1 MFEKLE
7 MARPDAILGLNEAF
21 KKDDNPNKINLGVG
35 VYKDAAG
42 TTPVMASVKQAE
54 KTILETQTTKS
65 YLPIPGSAEYG
76 TVVRQLLFGDSSD
89 IISNKRAV
97 TAQTPGGTG
106 ALRVGGEFLKKIK
119 PDASFWVSDPTWAN
133 HVGIFEAAGFE
144 VKKYA
149 YYDAANKSLDFEAM
163 KKSLNEIPE
172 GDIVLLH
179 GCCHNPTGVDPDLE
193 QWGQIR
199 DIIVE
204 RKLMPF
210 VDFAYQGLGN
220 GIEEDSQGMRLIA
233 SSVKELV
240 VASSFSKNFGLYNE
254 RTGAIT
260 FVCDSTGTADIL
272 FSNLKLII
280 RRNYSNPPSHG
291 GSIVTTV
298 MNDAKLRAQW
308 EAEVKEMRDRI
319 KQMREGLVAGLK
331 AKGATQDFSF
341 ITKQNGMFSFSGLNK
356 EQVQTLRE
364 KHSIYI
370 VGSGRINV
378 AGITADNMDALCSA
392 IAEVL

>member
-1 MFEKLE
+1 MFEKIE
-7 MARPDAILGLNEAF
+7 MAAPDAILGLNEAF
-21 KKDDNPNKINLGVG
+21 KKDGNPNKINLGVG
-35 VYKDAAG
+35 VYKDATG
-42 TTPVMASVKQAE
+42 STPVMASVKAAE

-65 YLPIPGSAEYG
+65 YLPITGSAEYG
-76 TVVRQLLFGDSSD
+76 AVVQGLLFGAGSD
-89 IISNKRAV
+89 IISGKRAV
-97 TAQTPGGTG
+97 TAHTPGGTG
-106 ALRVGGEFLKKIK
+106 ALRVGGEFLKGIR

-133 HVGIFEAAGFE
+133 HVGIFEKAGFE

-149 YYDAANKSLDFEAM
+149 YYDAASKSLDFEAM
-163 KKSLNEIPE
+163 KKSLSEIPE

-199 DIIVE
+199 DIIIE
-204 RKLMPF
+204 RKILPF

-260 FVCDSTGTADIL
+260 FVCDSSSTADKL
-272 FSNLKLII
+272 VSNLKLVI

-291 GSIVTTV
+291 GSIVTTIV
-298 MNDAKLRAQW
+298 SDAKLKAQW

-319 KQMREGLVAGLK
+319 KQMRQGLVAGLK
-331 AKGATQDFSF
+331 AKGAGADFSF

-356 EQVQTLRE
+356 DQVQTLRE

-378 AGITADNMDALCSA
+378 AGITADNMDVLCSA

>member
-1 MFEKLE
+1 MKGI
-7 MARPDAILGLNEAF
+7 R
-21 KKDDNPNKINLGVG
+21 
-35 VYKDAAG
+35 
-42 TTPVMASVKQAE
+42 
-54 KTILETQTTKS
+54 
-65 YLPIPGSAEYG
+65 
-76 TVVRQLLFGDSSD
+76 
-89 IISNKRAV
+89 
-97 TAQTPGGTG
+97 
-106 ALRVGGEFLKKIK
+106 

-133 HVGIFEAAGFE
+133 HVGIFEKAGFE

-149 YYDAANKSLDFEAM
+149 YYDAASKSLDFEAM
-163 KKSLNEIPE
+163 KKSLSEIPE

-199 DIIVE
+199 DIIIE
-204 RKLMPF
+204 RKILPF

-260 FVCDSTGTADIL
+260 FVCDSSATADKL
-272 FSNLKLII
+272 VSNLKLVI

-291 GSIVTTV
+291 GSIVTTIV
-298 MNDAKLRAQW
+298 SDAKLKAQW

-319 KQMREGLVAGLK
+319 KQMRQGLVAGLK
-331 AKGATQDFSF
+331 AKGAGADFSF

-356 EQVQTLRE
+356 DQVQTLRE

-378 AGITADNMDALCSA
+378 AGITADNMDVLCSA

>member
-1 MFEKLE
+1 MFEKIE
-7 MARPDAILGLNEAF
+7 MAAPDAILGLNEAF

-35 VYKDAAG
+35 VYKDATG
-42 TTPVMASVKQAE
+42 STPIMDSVKEAE
-54 KTILETQTTKS
+54 KIILETQTSKS

-76 TVVRQLLFGDSSD
+76 AVVQGLLFGNGSD
-89 IISNKRAV
+89 IISGKRAV

-106 ALRVGGEFLKKIK
+106 ALRVGGEFLKGIR

-133 HVGIFEAAGFE
+133 HVGIFEKAGFK

-163 KKSLNEIPE
+163 KKSLSEIPQ

-193 QWGQIR
+193 QWAQIR
-199 DIIVE
+199 DIIIE
-204 RKLMPF
+204 RKIMPF

-260 FVCDSTGTADIL
+260 FVCDSAGTADKL
-272 FSNLKLII
+272 VSNLKLVI

-291 GSIVTTV
+291 SSIVVTI
-298 MNDAKLRAQW
+298 MSDAKLKAQW
-308 EAEVKEMRDRI
+308 EAEVTEMRDRI

-356 EQVQTLRE
+356 EQVQALRE

-378 AGITADNMDALCSA
+378 AGVTADNTDALCSA

>member
-1 MFEKLE
+1 MFEKME
-7 MARPDAILGLNEAF
+7 MAPPDAILGLNEAF

-35 VYKDAAG
+35 VYKNAAG
-42 TTPVMASVKQAE
+42 TTPIMASVKEAE
-54 KTILETQTTKS
+54 KIILETQTTKG
-65 YLPIPGSAEYG
+65 YLPITGSAEYAA
-76 TVVRQLLFGDSSD
+76 VVQGLLFGAGSD
-89 IISNKRAV
+89 IISGKRAV
-97 TAQTPGGTG
+97 TAHTPGGTG
-106 ALRVGGEFLKKIK
+106 ALRVGGEFLKNLR
-119 PDASFWVSDPTWAN
+119 PESSLWVSDPTWAN
-133 HVGIFEAAGFE
+133 HVGIFEKAGFE

-149 YYDAANKSLDFEAM
+149 YYDAANKTLDFEAM
-163 KKSLNEIPE
+163 KKSLNAIPE

-179 GCCHNPTGVDPDLE
+179 GCCHNPTGVDPSIE
-193 QWGQIR
+193 QWGEIR

-204 RKLMPF
+204 RKLLPF

-260 FVCDSTGTADIL
+260 FVCDSAGTADIL
-272 FSNLKLII
+272 VSHLKLVI
-280 RRNYSNPPSHG
+280 RRNYSNPPAHG
-291 GSIVTTV
+291 GSIVVTV
-298 MNDAKLRAQW
+298 INDAKLKSQW

-319 KQMREGLVAGLK
+319 KQMRQGLVAGLK

-356 EQVQTLRE
+356 DQVQTLRE

-378 AGITADNMDALCSA
+378 AGITADNTDTLCSA